1 MKELKPCFT
10 DFQHEQNSKSD
21 VYNKKAKIGWKKANE
36 SQVRS
41 LVTFLK
47 EKIALFSVVRCACSA
62 TTLRGYVFF
71 LMVVSRSELPIM
83 QLDHFT
89 VQKGMF
95 GAQCKKKC

>member
-1 MKELKPCFT
+1 MKELKTCFA

-71 LMVVSRSELPIM
+71 LMVVSRSELPIL

-95 GAQCKKKC
+95 EAQYKKKC